1 MLSTAQAPATPA
13 FVARPALARW
23 RPILLALPL
32 VGLGLLIAR
41 PELNVQWH
49 HHPSHFWLVL
59 TMAAVSG
66 ALAGVTN
73 VAAGRN
79 RDARVTLV
87 SLAFLASAGFLGLHA
102 LATPGILIP
111 TRNVGFM
118 IATPVGLIIASGFAL
133 ASVSRLAGPRAD
145 LVQRH
150 GGKILA
156 GLVGLMVVWG
166 AASLA
171 GLGPLGAISS
181 MNDAPMIMEGMPGM
195 DGMPAVQ
202 PVPSMEETGGPL
214 VVLALV
220 AIAAYAV
227 AAWRYLA
234 IHRERG
240 GILPLAIGAAFAL
253 LAEATVAVVL
263 SHNWEMT
270 WWAWHLLMLVA
281 FATIALGVRDE
292 YRRSRSLT
300 TAFGGLYSD
309 ATLARIDRWHAD
321 AIASVAQARARGES
335 TEAVFDHLR
344 REGASDEEIA
354 MLTAAARE
362 LTRLDDLFR
371 PYLPAV
377 VGQQLR
383 RDPGLARLGGEERDV
398 SVLFADLAGFTTFS
412 EAHAPAEVI
421 AMLNSYWAAV
431 VPVIERSGGVV
442 DYFAGDG
449 VLAVFN
455 AAGDEPDHAQRAV
468 TAGLAIV
475 ESARKVAT
483 ANPGWPMFRVGV
495 NTGRAMVGNVGAEGR
510 RSFAVIGD
518 TTNVAARLLAAA
530 DPGSVVAS
538 GATWAA
544 RGSAIDGVALGSIAL
559 KGKRDPVEAWSVTGA
574 AAPA

>member
-1 MLSTAQAPATPA
+1 MLSTAQARTSPTI
-13 FVARPALARW
+13 VAGPSLARW
-23 RPILLALPL
+23 RRILLALPL
-32 VGLGLLIAR
+32 VGLGVLIAR

-49 HHPSHFWLVL
+49 HHQAHFWLVL
-59 TMAAVSG
+59 TTAAVSVV
-66 ALAGVTN
+66 LASVTN
-73 VAAGRN
+73 VAAGRH

-111 TRNVGFM
+111 TRNIGFM
-118 IATPVGLIIASGFAL
+118 IATPVGLIIASGFGL
-133 ASVSRLAGPRAD
+133 ASVTRLAGPRAD
-145 LVQRH
+145 LVQRYRRT
-150 GGKILA
+150 ILA
-156 GLVGLMVVWG
+156 ALVGLMVLWG

-171 GLGPLGAISS
+171 GLGPLGAVSAT
-181 MNDAPMIMEGMPGM
+181 NDAPMLMVGMPGM
-195 DGMPAVQ
+195 DGMPPVQ
-202 PVPSMEETGGPL
+202 PTPSVEESGGPL
-214 VVLALV
+214 EVLAML
-220 AIAAYAV
+220 AIAAYAI

-281 FATIALGVRDE
+281 FATIALGARDE
-292 YRRSRSLT
+292 YRRSRSLA

-321 AIASVAQARARGES
+321 AIASVAGARARGTS
-335 TEAVFDHLR
+335 TDDVLDHLR
-344 REGASDEEIA
+344 REGASEEEIGL
-354 MLTAAARE
+354 LTAAARE

-371 PYLPAV
+371 PYLPAF

-383 RDPGLARLGGEERDV
+383 SDPGLARLGGEEREV
-398 SVLFADLAGFTTFS
+398 SVLFADLAGFTAFGEEHPPT
-412 EAHAPAEVI
+412 EIIE
-421 AMLNSYWAAV
+421 MLNTYWAAV
-431 VPVIERSGGVV
+431 VPVIEAAGGVV

-455 AAGDEPDHAQRAV
+455 AAGDEPDHAERAV
-468 TAGLAIV
+468 KAGLAIV
-475 ESARKVAT
+475 DSARNVAT

-495 NTGRAMVGNVGAEGR
+495 NTGPAVVGNVGIEGR
-510 RSFAVIGD
+510 RSFTVIGD
-518 TTNVAARLLAAA
+518 TTNVAARLLAVAE
-530 DPGSVVAS
+530 PGSVVAS
-538 GATWAA
+538 AASWASLGE
-544 RGSAIDGVALGSIAL
+544 RIDGFALGSLAL

-574 AAPA
+574 AASA